1 MGKRKILPDV
11 SEVSIGNEARL
22 AQPAFPLAV
31 LALEQV
37 ARALFA
43 AEDLPGTSDFEAL
56 GDGFPCLCFSRDSW
70 HGTGKL
76 GIPAPLARQKCA
88 FCAAR
93 QGDWQEIEQAL
104 MGADFSILDRQA
116 R

>member
-11 SEVSIGNEARL
+11 SQVGVGDEARL

-37 ARALFA
+37 ACALFA
-43 AEDLPGTSDFEAL
+43 TKDLPGTSDFEAL

-76 GIPAPLARQKCA
+76 GTRHPLTSQKWLQFRIDLA
-88 FCAAR
+88 
-93 QGDWQEIEQAL
+93 GTPPGE
-104 MGADFSILDRQA
+104 
-116 R
+116 